1 MLSARKKSKAADMD
15 NDMKK
20 VIYNAL
26 CFTVSP
32 LSILRTG
39 SRFVPFFCMYL
50 MPLFIIR
57 SYFADIEH
65 LKTHYELRQQNI

>member
-1 MLSARKKSKAADMD
+1 MLSAIKKSKAADMD
-15 NDMKK
+15 SDMKK

-50 MPLFIIR
+50 SPPFIIR
-57 SYFADIEH
+57 FCFADIE
-65 LKTHYELRQQNI
+65 Y